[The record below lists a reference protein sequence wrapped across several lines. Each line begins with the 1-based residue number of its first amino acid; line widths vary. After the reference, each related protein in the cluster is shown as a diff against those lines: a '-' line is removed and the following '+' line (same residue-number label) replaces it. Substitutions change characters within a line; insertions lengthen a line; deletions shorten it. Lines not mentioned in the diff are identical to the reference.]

1 MKEKAV
7 ILLSGGLDS
16 STCLAIAKAE
26 GFEPLAVTFDYGQ
39 RHRVELEA
47 AQRVADAAS
56 ASLMTVRFNMRLWGG
71 SALTSDQIDVP
82 EADVSHSGVPV
93 TYVPARNLI
102 FLSFGVSY
110 AETVGARDLYIGVNS
125 LDYSGYPDCRP
136 DFISSFT
143 RTAQLGTRAVDE
155 GWSFRIHAPLQKLR
169 KTEIIK
175 RGLELGVDYSLT
187 HSCYN
192 PDSDGAPCEKCDSCF
207 LRTKAFEELGLTDP
221 LLLKKRKDRGEKA

>member
-16 STCLAIAKAE
+16 STCLAIAKAD

-47 AQRVADAAS
+47 ARRVAEAAS
-56 ASLMTVRFNMRLWGG
+56 TPLMTVRFNMRLWGG

-82 EADVSHSGVPV
+82 EADVTHTGVPV

-136 DFISSFT
+136 DFISSFS
-143 RTAQLGTRAVDE
+143 RTAQLGTKAVDE
-155 GWSFRIHAPLQKLR
+155 GWTFRIHAPLQNLR
-169 KTEIIK
+169 KIEIIRK
-175 RGLELGVDYSLT
+175 GLELGVDYSLT

-192 PDSDGAPCEKCDSCF
+192 PDPDGSPCEKCDSCF
-207 LRTKAFEELGLTDP
+207 LRTQAFEELGLTDP
-221 LLLKKRKDRGEKA
+221 LLEKKRKARGGKA